1 MTRDQDAYTLPE
13 LRSFAMHATNAEIAH
28 DRYTESSLGSK
39 AVTYSSYAISL
50 MFKSRGH
57 QHFLCVHMCMYMYTF
72 LFNEYPIIATF
83 ACIHRISEIQAK
95 FHCKF
100 HDEIFIR
107 DIITTSRMLPFYF
120 IMYVIICCYHIVIV
134 RNWSFSISSRISN
147 RIINFL

>member
-13 LRSFAMHATNAEIAH
+13 LRFFAMDATNAEIAR
-28 DRYTESSLGSK
+28 DRYTVSLGGK

-57 QHFLCVHMCMYMYTF
+57 QYFLYVCVCVAF

-83 ACIHRISEIQAK
+83 AYIHWISEIQAK

-100 HDEIFIR
+100 HDGIFIR
-107 DIITTSRMLPFYF
+107 YIITTLRMLPFYF
-120 IMYVIICCYHIVIV
+120 IIYIIMCCYHAFLLFETDFFRFLHVF
-134 RNWSFSISSRISN
+134 RCN